1 MGWWSQTGLHF
12 TEQKVMWLRF
22 KIFVGYITLITLLA
36 FTVYS
41 FRKEQME
48 RNRLRQDE
56 RELIHTRHLAEQIY
70 AALLELSALGETV
83 GVWKEA
89 DLSTYQRKSK
99 EACQHLQGLKPYI
112 HSTKGLSRVDSLCI
126 LLEQKN
132 NCLILSC
139 GRSSVYRKWGK
150 SLTVKY
156 PLLSLMCKRRQNLSL
171 SPPQRI
177 RYGKVPGLRVSGPDC

>member
-1 MGWWSQTGLHF
+1 MWDGGHRQASILPNK
-12 TEQKVMWLRF
+12 KVMWLRF

-99 EACQHLQGLKPYI
+99 EAYHAWIRFVSCWNK
-112 HSTKGLSRVDSLCI
+112 
-126 LLEQKN
+126 KN

>member
-1 MGWWSQTGLHF
+1 MWDGGHRQASILPNK
-12 TEQKVMWLRF
+12 KVMWLRF

-83 GVWKEA
+83 GEGGRPQYLSEKE
-89 DLSTYQRKSK
+89 QR
-99 EACQHLQGLKPYI
+99 GLPASARVETIYSFHKRTITRGFALYPAG
-112 HSTKGLSRVDSLCI
+112 TKRTI
-126 LLEQKN
+126 A
-132 NCLILSC
+132 
-139 GRSSVYRKWGK
+139 
-150 SLTVKY
+150 
-156 PLLSLMCKRRQNLSL
+156 
-171 SPPQRI
+171 
-177 RYGKVPGLRVSGPDC
+177 

>member
-1 MGWWSQTGLHF
+1 M
-12 TEQKVMWLRF
+12 
-22 KIFVGYITLITLLA
+22 ITLLA

-112 HSTKGLSRVDSLCI
+112 SFHKRTITRGFALYPAGTKRTI
-126 LLEQKN
+126 A
-132 NCLILSC
+132 
-139 GRSSVYRKWGK
+139 
-150 SLTVKY
+150 
-156 PLLSLMCKRRQNLSL
+156 
-171 SPPQRI
+171 
-177 RYGKVPGLRVSGPDC
+177 